1 MSRTPSLW
9 HWVLAGMT
17 LSLAGVGF
25 DAVRAV
31 PSRPLSSEMRPFL
44 PASHTRSNQSTAVHA
59 AVLLQLAD
67 CSGNLRMLHVL
78 HRGPSRERMRLAV
91 IWYVGPA
98 SDSLAIRSQLPAWTT
113 LVPLRPAPR
122 GVVRE
127 LAELG
132 HRTTPALIVLDQEGR
147 VRFTTQ
153 SPRSSREVAGLR
165 RIVEGLTW
173 IEEL

>member
-1 MSRTPSLW
+1 MSRAPSLW
-9 HWVLAGMT
+9 HWVFAGLT

-31 PSRPLSSEMRPFL
+31 PSRTLTGAIQPFL
-44 PASHTRSNQSTAVHA
+44 AATSTRTNRPTAVEA

-78 HRGPSRERMRLAV
+78 HRGQSRERLRLAV
-91 IWYVGPA
+91 IWYVGSA
-98 SDSLAIRSQLPAWTT
+98 ADSQAIRSQLPAWTT
-113 LVPLRPAPR
+113 RVPLRPAPR
-122 GVVRE
+122 GVVRQ

-132 HRTTPALIVLDQEGR
+132 HRTTPALIILDQQGR
-147 VRFTTQ
+147 VRFATQ